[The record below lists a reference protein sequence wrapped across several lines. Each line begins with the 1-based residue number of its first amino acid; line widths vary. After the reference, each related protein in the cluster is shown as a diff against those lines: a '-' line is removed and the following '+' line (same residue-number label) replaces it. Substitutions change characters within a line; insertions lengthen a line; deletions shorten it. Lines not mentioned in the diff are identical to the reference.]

1 MRYSGTKQAR
11 ASPLAAQL
19 LHITGSVLLVQILH
33 AEGAAC
39 RHSTSPRLQS
49 PTGAGPADG
58 LYGSEVLVHN
68 RGPNLLQFTAPVAV
82 CFPLKTGK
90 IKITHE
96 GFQSNKR
103 WSLFAFHAVSRLR
116 EASRAKAARCSVHS
130 ASSMAE
136 QWHFKHK
143 STPAAPAAR
152 NQFSPAPINKET
164 KQIIILPE
172 PHLTVSKKT
181 EVCQR

>member
-58 LYGSEVLVHN
+58 LCGSEVLVHN

-116 EASRAKAARCSVHS
+116 EASRADQPCRMTWCYQWVSLQTVVS
-130 ASSMAE
+130 RPMASLAWQD
-136 QWHFKHK
+136 QWKGIEK
-143 STPAAPAAR
+143 LR
-152 NQFSPAPINKET
+152 LQFVLPVY
-164 KQIIILPE
+164 IL
-172 PHLTVSKKT
+172 L
-181 EVCQR
+181 RF